1 MCQSLFCS
9 EFFHK
14 GEARAIVVL
23 ELFQPW
29 TLKVLRS
36 LHLDWCAVNVF
47 LHVILLLLIPAD
59 FDGHKTR
66 LITPQQKDDSLGTFS
81 DIRTQACCMT
91 LCAA

>member
-1 MCQSLFCS
+1 M
-9 EFFHK
+9 
-14 GEARAIVVL
+14 L
-23 ELFQPW
+23 ELFQSW

-66 LITPQQKDDSLGTFS
+66 LITPQQKDDSLGTYLVARKQFP
-81 DIRTQACCMT
+81 IYGPKP
-91 LCAA
+91 AA